1 MIGLAAA
8 LVVLALLGMPLFAL
22 IAGIAML
29 GLHAAGYDLA
39 LVAAEIFRITEMPVL
54 VAIPLFTL
62 AGYLLGE
69 SRAPQRLVRLTD
81 ALFGWMPG
89 GLAIVALV
97 SCALFTA
104 FTGATGVTIVA
115 LGAVLY
121 PALRQARYPEP
132 FSLGL
137 VTTSGSLGLLF
148 APSLPLIIYAVV
160 AQQLVSD
167 PVVRVEDLF
176 RAGVLP
182 GLLMVAMLAIYCIY
196 VARKMPAA
204 AGRADGVTG
213 AQRDAVAAASSA
225 AAPRARFAL
234 REALAAIKDAAWEIP
249 LPLVVLGGIYG
260 GYIAPSEAA
269 AVTAAYV
276 ALVVLVIRREVKLR
290 EFPRIAREAMVLVG
304 AILTILG
311 VALALTNWLI
321 DGEVPAKLFEHI
333 RAAIDSKLVFL
344 LALNVFLLVFGML
357 LEGLPAIMILVP
369 LALPIAQ
376 GYGIDP
382 VHFGILLLA
391 NLQVGFFTPPLGMNL
406 FVASYRFGHPVLA
419 VIRACWPFFAI
430 QLIAVLLI
438 TYCPTLSLA
447 LLDRSAYNAA
457 LPSTP

>member
-1 MIGLAAA
+1 MTWVALGL
-8 LVVLALLGMPLFAL
+8 VLLAMLGMPLFAL

-29 GLHAAGYDLA
+29 GLHAADYDLA
-39 LVAAEIFRITEMPVL
+39 IVSAEFFRITEMPVL
-54 VAIPLFTL
+54 VAIPLFTI

-69 SRAPQRLVRLTD
+69 SKAPQRLVRLTD

-89 GLAIVALV
+89 GLALVALV

-121 PALRQARYPEP
+121 PALRHAQYSER

-167 PVVRVEDLF
+167 PAVRIEDLF
-176 RAGVLP
+176 LAGLLP
-182 GLLMVAMLAIYCIY
+182 GLLMIAMLGLYAFAT
-196 VARKMPAA
+196 ARRMDRVP
-204 AGRADGVTG
+204 
-213 AQRDAVAAASSA
+213 Q
-225 AAPRARFAL
+225 PFNP
-234 REALAAIKDAAWEIP
+234 REAFAAIKDAAFEIP

-260 GYIAPSEAA
+260 GFIAPSEAA

-276 ALVVLVIRREVKLR
+276 ALVTLIIRREVKWR
-290 EFPRIAREAMVLVG
+290 DFPRIAREAMVLVG

-321 DGEVPAKLFEHI
+321 DAEVPAKLFEQI

-357 LEGLPAIMILVP
+357 LEGIPAIMILVP
-369 LALPIAQ
+369 LVLPIAQ
-376 GYGIDP
+376 GYGIHP

-406 FVASYRFGHPVLA
+406 FVASYRFDKPILA
-419 VIRACWPFFAI
+419 VIRACWPFFLI
-430 QLIAVLLI
+430 QLAAVLVI
-438 TYCPTLSLA
+438 TYWPELSLA
-447 LLDRSAYNAA
+447 LLD
-457 LPSTP
+457 